1 MGITRRNNMSDN
13 TWIILIILAIGAIIF
28 HDWYHG
34 GSLNIFKECYEYSTY
49 LLCNNNT
56 GKIF

>member
-1 MGITRRNNMSDN
+1 MSDN
-13 TWIILIILAIGAIIF
+13 TWIILIILAIGPIIF

-34 GSLNIFKECYEYSTY
+34 GSLNIFKESYEYSTY